1 MKTET
6 KDKIMDLAVDLIV
19 ISLLCGFAA
28 GVMQVIFI
36 LIEGVSK

>member
-6 KDKIMDLAVDLIV
+6 KDKIMDLIVDIIV
-19 ISLLCGFAA
+19 VGILCAFAA

-36 LIEGVSK
+36 LFEWSTK